1 LGEVGEMPT
10 PEILR
15 RQPRWTWFMHWGD
28 PSALW
33 AEREA
38 VRELYESEETVTWE
52 DLPWVK
58 IAKPRIHYPII
69 K

>member
-1 LGEVGEMPT
+1 
-10 PEILR
+10 
-15 RQPRWTWFMHWGD
+15 MHWGD